1 MVIALSG
8 WIDEESESE
17 LGSQGLGLDSRL
29 MNVQNLQKS
38 LSALIILIEEG
49 TTLSSSSDIKDK
61 KSSTRRRSPPLLPTN
76 QVLLLDGEEDEQ
88 DPFGADCTHLVCA
101 GLPPSSSSP
110 YHWLVFFSS
119 LYGLSVCFAVHVY
132 VSICILLLVT
142 VCLFDHIFIC
152 HLL

>member
-49 TTLSSSSDIKDK
+49 TALSSSSSSDIKDK
-61 KSSTRRRSPPLLPTN
+61 KSSTRRRSPPPLPTN
-76 QVLLLDGEEDEQ
+76 QVLLLDGEEDEL

-110 YHWLVFFSS
+110 YRWLVFFFLCMVYLSAS
-119 LYGLSVCFAVHVY
+119 LSM
-132 VSICILLLVT
+132 
-142 VCLFDHIFIC
+142 CLFVHILIC